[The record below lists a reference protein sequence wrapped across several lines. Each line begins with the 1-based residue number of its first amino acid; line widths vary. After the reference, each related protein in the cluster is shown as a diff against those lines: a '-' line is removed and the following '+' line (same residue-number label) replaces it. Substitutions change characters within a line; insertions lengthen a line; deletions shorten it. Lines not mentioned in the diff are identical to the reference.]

1 MAKQKKKRDK
11 SYKGSNAAVA
21 RPSVT
26 RISAVH
32 RNPAH
37 QWWFDHKRV
46 AKPVL
51 IATGV
56 IAGRSLKAH
65 AWADVLPYSLAWG
78 VLMGVLD
85 AIMSVPVA
93 GWQLYADWN
102 VWIGYALVVLAPLLA
117 LYPRFNTSSN
127 TSGV

>member
-11 SYKGSNAAVA
+11 SYKGSNAAMA

-32 RNPAH
+32 RNPVN

-51 IATGV
+51 IAVAVVAVIVICVIQLVQLATG
-56 IAGRSLKAH
+56 A
-65 AWADVLPYSLAWG
+65 
-78 VLMGVLD
+78 
-85 AIMSVPVA
+85 
-93 GWQLYADWN
+93 
-102 VWIGYALVVLAPLLA
+102 
-117 LYPRFNTSSN
+117 
-127 TSGV
+127 